1 VADPSQMPARQ
12 FGRASED
19 SDIED
24 LKARLAEAEETI
36 RAFKQGEV
44 DALVVNGPSG
54 PQVYTLQGADHPYRI
69 LVEQMHDG
77 TLTIAPDGLVLYS
90 NGRFAAMI
98 GAPVD
103 SVAGMR
109 FGQFLTGTDSS
120 VFSGLVEAAATSG
133 HSAGDLNLRAP
144 DGSRIPIRVSLTAL
158 DVAGMQNLCMV
169 ISDLREQRRNEAL
182 VKEEQLSRLILE
194 QAGEAIVVIDPRG
207 IIVRRSESAFRLAGL
222 TALMNRFDDVFPLA
236 VHGLPLETGQI
247 LESARAGEHIKGL
260 EATMLHPDG
269 TTSALLISVSP
280 LWRDGNEL
288 LGCVI
293 TLTDITERKR
303 AEEALARQ
311 AEELAM
317 SNSDLRQFAYSASH
331 DLREPLRHVA
341 VFSQLLQSKYQEKLD
356 DEAAELIRHTVGS
369 AHRME
374 VMLKDLLAY
383 TNAADAPQGPFAP
396 IDANESARKTL
407 TLFEPQIKESGA
419 VVDCGSLPLLAV
431 HEVHLIQLFQN
442 LIGNALK
449 YRSAAPPIIHVSAQ
463 RADALWELS
472 VTDNGIG
479 IDPGYQRQIFGLFQR
494 LHGGSK
500 YSGSGIGL
508 AICQKIVQRYG
519 GKIWVESAV
528 GSGSRFTFTLPGVN
542 QPGTQPGAHSQAK
555 PGAHHPG
562 AHHPGANHDS
572 RES

>member
-1 VADPSQMPARQ
+1 MSAAQ
-12 FGRASED
+12 FGRASRD
-19 SDIED
+19 SELED
-24 LKARLAEAEETI
+24 LKARLAEAEDTI
-36 RAFKQGEV
+36 GALKQGEV

-69 LVEQMHDG
+69 LVEQMHEG

-98 GAPVD
+98 GAPAD

-109 FGQFLTGTDSS
+109 FGQFLTGMDSN
-120 VFSGLVEAAATSG
+120 VFSALVEAVAASG

-144 DGSRIPIRVSLTAL
+144 DGSRIPVRVSVTAL
-158 DVAGMQNLCMV
+158 DVAGMQNLCLV
-169 ISDLREQRRNEAL
+169 ISDLRELRRNEAL

-222 TALMNRFDDVFPLA
+222 SVLMGPFDHVFPLA
-236 VHGLPLETGQI
+236 VHGLPLETAQI

-260 EATMLHPDG
+260 EATMLHPNG

-303 AEEALARQ
+303 AEKALARQ
-311 AEELAM
+311 AEELAV

-341 VFSQLLQSKYQEKLD
+341 VFSQLLQSKYQEQLD
-356 DEAAELIRHTVGS
+356 AEAAELIRHTVAS

-383 TNAADAPQGPFAP
+383 TNATDAPQGPFAP

-407 TLFEPQIKESGA
+407 TLFEPQIQESGA
-419 VVDCGSLPLLAV
+419 AVDCGSLPLLAV
-431 HEVHLIQLFQN
+431 HEVHLSQLFQN

-449 YRSAAPPIIHVSAQ
+449 YRSAAPPIIRVSAQ
-463 RADALWELS
+463 RTDGMWELS

-479 IDPGYQRQIFGLFQR
+479 IDPDYQRQIFGLFQR
-494 LHGGSK
+494 LHGGGK

-542 QPGTQPGAHSQAK
+542 QPGTHQGTHQPRTHSQAQL
-555 PGAHHPG
+555 GAHH
-562 AHHPGANHDS
+562 DS
-572 RES
+572 